1 MIKKSEE
8 ETLIDNL
15 PETIPVS
22 LKLLKP
28 KRGRPT
34 TEQSRRTSPIVKGK
48 VQGKRDH
55 YTEWEWTYDVLLL

>member
-1 MIKKSEE
+1 MIKKTEE

-28 KRGRPT
+28 KKGRPT
-34 TEQSRRTSPIVKGK
+34 TEAIRRKSTPIQCSGLVYLGP
-48 VQGKRDH
+48 
-55 YTEWEWTYDVLLL
+55 YL